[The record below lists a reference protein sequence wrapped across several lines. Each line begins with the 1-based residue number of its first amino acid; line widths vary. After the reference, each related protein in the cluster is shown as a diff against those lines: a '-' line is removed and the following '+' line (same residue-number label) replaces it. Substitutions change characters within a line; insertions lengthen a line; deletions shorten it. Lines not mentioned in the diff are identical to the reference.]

1 MPAANHDYTFP
12 IKITKGPQRFLI
24 QFLTIPQLTASGEI
38 YAEAEYYAY
47 RVLADHL
54 LTLKNDPAK
63 IQALTGTTANEPVD
77 DHSFL
82 SNILV
87 PQNLDPH
94 KMQAQFVIPRDSP
107 EHAHSEINKITK
119 LINEEPHE

>member
-1 MPAANHDYTFP
+1 MTAANHDYTFP
-12 IKITKGPQRFLI
+12 IKITKGTDRFFI

-54 LTLKNDPAK
+54 LALKTQPAK
-63 IQALTGTTANEPVD
+63 IEALTGTSAEQTVD
-77 DHSFL
+77 DQSFL
-82 SNILV
+82 SLIIV

-94 KMQAQFVIPRDSP
+94 KMQAQFVIPHDTP
-107 EHAHSEINKITK
+107 EHAHNEINKITR
-119 LINEEPHE
+119 LINEEPQ